1 MTLRHPLSLRYQKKE
16 SFMAYTVNQLAKA
29 SSVSIRTLRFY
40 DQIGL
45 LKPAYHGDNGYRY
58 YEEEQLLMLQQILF
72 FRELGFE
79 LKKIQEILERSDF
92 DKISALHSHKKVLK
106 KEAERMHSLIET
118 IEKTIKHLKGEK
130 SMKEQE
136 MYFGFSKEKQAEYEK
151 EIIQRFGKQGKIHI
165 EESRQNVKN
174 WKRSNWDASKDEF
187 SSICNE
193 LTTMLKKHCR
203 EDSKEVQEIIHRHY
217 EWLKQFWTP
226 NKESYAGHA
235 DFIVQSDLRKA
246 YEEHH
251 KKLPEFIANA
261 IKVYAMNSL

>member
-1 MTLRHPLSLRYQKKE
+1 
-16 SFMAYTVNQLAKA
+16 MAYTVNQLAKA
-29 SSVSIRTLRFY
+29 SGVSIRTLRFY

-79 LKKIQEILERSDF
+79 LKKIQENLGRSDF
-92 DKISALHSHKKVLK
+92 DKISALQSHKKFLK
-106 KEAERMHSLIET
+106 KEAERMCSLIET

-130 SMKEQE
+130 SMKEQD

-151 EIIQRFGKQGKIHI
+151 EIIERFGEQGKLHV

-174 WKRSNWDASKDEF
+174 WKKSNWDASKNAF
-187 SSICNE
+187 VSICNE
-193 LTTMLKKHCR
+193 LTAMLENHYS

-217 EWLKQFWTP
+217 ECLKQFWTP
-226 NKESYAGHA
+226 
-235 DFIVQSDLRKA
+235 DR
-246 YEEHH
+246 
-251 KKLPEFIANA
+251 
-261 IKVYAMNSL
+261 